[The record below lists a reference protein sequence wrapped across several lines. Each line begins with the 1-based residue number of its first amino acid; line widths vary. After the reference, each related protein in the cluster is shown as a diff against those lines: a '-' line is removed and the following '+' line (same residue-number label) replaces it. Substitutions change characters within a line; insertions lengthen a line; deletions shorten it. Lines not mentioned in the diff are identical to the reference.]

1 MRIIVLLLL
10 TILLTACAPVVQ
22 SSRTQEIG
30 NTPELERPANIDVT
44 PSASQINKRVDDPNE
59 YRFPQLLPW
68 DAILPVYDPLFVSAE
83 EAPLADDELVI
94 GIALGEEAKAYPIT
108 VLQFREMVNDELDG
122 IPILVTW

>member
-1 MRIIVLLLL
+1 VRTYVILLL
-10 TILLTACAPVVQ
+10 TILLTACAPVIQ
-22 SSRTQEIG
+22 TPRIQEVEF
-30 NTPELERPANIDVT
+30 PPKLENSTSIDVT
-44 PSASQINKRVDDPNE
+44 PSGSQINKRVDDPNE

-68 DAILPVYDPLFVSAE
+68 DAILPVYDPIFVSAE

-108 VLQFREMVNDELDG
+108 VLQFREMVNDELHG